1 MPFRSSEEQRPK
13 MSLQFWWIILIAV
26 VVAFIYYANTETFLL
41 KHELLNPMIDIILKF
56 PMGYY
61 YALHHTFLTY

>member
-1 MPFRSSEEQRPK
+1 

-41 KHELLNPMIDIILKF
+41 KHELLSPVIDTMLNF
-56 PMGYY
+56 LAGYY
-61 YALHHTFLTY
+61 YALYHTFLTC